1 MLVLTIALV
10 ELYRDLII
18 AATSEFQLLLDV
30 VVRREGRSS
39 ILTAT
44 VRMQQDPKVTRRRT
58 KWEDEVRQTQCR
70 REEGACRLV

>member
-1 MLVLTIALV
+1 MLALTMAPV
-10 ELYRDLII
+10 ELHGDLIM
-18 AATSEFQLLLDV
+18 AATSEFQPPLDV
-30 VVRREGRSS
+30 VVRGEGRSG

-44 VRMQQDPKVTRRRT
+44 VTRRRT